1 MMLVFATLSSVV
13 SVSIMIL
20 LLDRVAAFSH
30 QHHRHVLPK
39 FTPKV
44 VSFLSASSSSL
55 DNLPAPFN
63 SELHG
68 KTLVSIQDVINA
80 HQSASQTTN
89 NNNDPKVI
97 FVDASWYHR
106 PDPTTNQFRTP
117 ALEYTQ
123 GPRLPSA
130 RYIDIDSVATTH
142 ELFPLDNPTKLP
154 HMFPPPHLFGV
165 AMDAY
170 NIRNEDHV
178 VIYAKRGAVFTP
190 RMWFL
195 FVSMGH
201 DENRVH
207 LMQGSLEDYVDKM
220 MEVAGEGH
228 CVEEH
233 SLIESCSE
241 EGAVGWEMFYEEKY
255 AEYFEDGVLN
265 VEKLY
270 NAYAT
275 STPRYKVSVTQA
287 SHICDKE
294 EVLDAINS
302 NLKSMESN
310 SNDDANETIILDTRG
325 SSFAKGHMPSAIH
338 LPYAQLVDPNNSLIL
353 KPTSEIKQM
362 LDDRGVDYLNPNKKI
377 ILSCGSGVS
386 VCHGYLALKQLGRE
400 MSEENTRIYDG
411 SWTEWREYQELP
423 KVTS

>member
-1 MMLVFATLSSVV
+1 MHVFAIAPSLVV
-13 SVSIMIL
+13 MWL
-20 LLDRVAAFSH
+20 LERAAAFRH
-30 QHHRHVLPK
+30 QHYRQHHVRMSR
-39 FTPKV
+39 FTPQV
-44 VSFLSASSSSL
+44 VSFLSASSSSSSPSL
-55 DNLPAPFN
+55 NDLPFRN
-63 SELHG
+63 ELYG
-68 KTLVSIQDVINA
+68 KTLVSIQDVLTA
-80 HQSASQTTN
+80 QQQQQQSAQTTN
-89 NNNDPKVI
+89 NNHPKVV

-106 PDPTTNQFRTP
+106 PDPTTNQFRIPST
-117 ALEYTQ
+117 EYIH

-142 ELFPLDNPTKLP
+142 ELFPQDNPKNLP
-154 HMFPPPHLFGV
+154 HMFPPPFLFGV

-207 LMQGSLEDYVDKM
+207 LMQGSLEDYVV
-220 MEVAGEGH
+220 ENGESF
-228 CVEEH
+228 VEEY
-233 SLIESCSE
+233 SLADSSSSSE
-241 EGAVGWEMFYEEKY
+241 AGVEREMYYEE
-255 AEYFEDGVLN
+255 EYKTYFDDGVLN
-265 VEKLY
+265 VKRLY
-270 NAYAT
+270 NAYAGM
-275 STPRYKVSVTQA
+275 TPRYKVSVSQA
-287 SHICDKE
+287 RHICDKE

-310 SNDDANETIILDTRG
+310 INNDDNETIILDTRG
-325 SSFAKGHMPSAIH
+325 SSYAKGHMPSAIH

-362 LDDRGVDYLNPNKKI
+362 FEDRGIDYLNPNKKI

-411 SWTEWREYQELP
+411 SWTEWREYPDLP
-423 KVTS
+423 KVTL